1 MKEEIKYAFSLTIPI
16 MAGYLFLGASY
27 GILSYTQGLPAWLVV
42 LSSVLIYAGSAQFA
56 SVPVFDAAFNPVS
69 TALLTLMI
77 NARHIFYG
85 ITMLD
90 KYQPVKQPK
99 KSYLIF
105 GLTDEAF
112 SLVAGI
118 DIPKNLNDSSVY
130 FWITL
135 FSQSYWVLGTILGLT
150 LGRFIPINTEGI
162 EFVLTALFWTIFVE
176 QWLSA
181 NTHSPALI
189 GLGAGFICLLIFGSG
204 SFMIPAMLLIIA
216 IFLILYRKG

>member
-1 MKEEIKYAFSLTIPI
+1 

-27 GILSYTQGLPAWLVV
+27 GILGYTQGLPVWLVL
-42 LSSVLIYAGSAQFA
+42 LSSILIYAGSAQFA
-56 SVPVFDAAFNPVS
+56 SVPVFGALFNPIS

-90 KYQPVKQPK
+90 KYQPVKQPM
-99 KSYLIF
+99 KSYIIF
-105 GLTDEAF
+105 GLTDETF

-118 DIPKNLNDSSVY
+118 DVPKNLNQSAVY

-135 FSQSYWVLGTILGLT
+135 LNQSYWVLGTILGLT
-150 LGRFIPINTEGI
+150 LGRLIPINTQGI

-176 QWLSA
+176 QWLSS
-181 NTHSPALI
+181 NSHTPALI
-189 GLGAGFICLLIFGSG
+189 GLGAGFICLILFGSG

>member
-1 MKEEIKYAFSLTIPI
+1 MKEEIKFAFPLTIPI

-27 GILSYTQGLPAWLVV
+27 GILGYTQGLPVWLVL
-42 LSSVLIYAGSAQFA
+42 LSSILIYAGSAQFA
-56 SVPVFDAAFNPVS
+56 SVPVFGALFNPIS

-90 KYQPVKQPK
+90 KYQPVKQPM
-99 KSYLIF
+99 KSYIIF
-105 GLTDEAF
+105 GLTDETF

-118 DIPKNLNDSSVY
+118 DVPKNLNQSAVY

-135 FSQSYWVLGTILGLT
+135 LNQSYWVLGTILGLT
-150 LGRFIPINTEGI
+150 LGRLIPINTQGI

-176 QWLSA
+176 QWLSS
-181 NTHSPALI
+181 NSHTPALI
-189 GLGAGFICLLIFGSG
+189 GLGAGFICLILFGSG

>member
-1 MKEEIKYAFSLTIPI
+1 

-27 GILSYTQGLPAWLVV
+27 GILGYTQGLPVWLVL
-42 LSSVLIYAGSAQFA
+42 LSSILIYAGSAQFA
-56 SVPVFDAAFNPVS
+56 SVPVFGALFNPIS

-90 KYQPVKQPK
+90 KYQPVKQPM
-99 KSYLIF
+99 KSYIIF
-105 GLTDEAF
+105 GLTDETF

-118 DIPKNLNDSSVY
+118 DVPKNLNQSAVY

-135 FSQSYWVLGTILGLT
+135 LNQSYWVLGTISGLT
-150 LGRFIPINTEGI
+150 LGRLIPINTQGI

-176 QWLSA
+176 QWLSS
-181 NTHSPALI
+181 NSHTPALI
-189 GLGAGFICLLIFGSG
+189 GLGAGFICLILFGSG